1 MKTQFL
7 TDKNGRK
14 IAAVVPIE
22 EYAELMEDLED
33 LAAIAR
39 QRSDKGVPMEDVLKE
54 LKLRLSKDEP
64 ISS

>member
-1 MKTQFL
+1 MITQFI

-39 QRSDKGVPMEDVLKE
+39 QRNEKGIPIEVVMKE

-64 ISS
+64 IPS

>member
-1 MKTQFL
+1 MITQFI

-39 QRSDKGVPMEDVLKE
+39 QRNEKGIPFEVVMKE
-54 LKLRLSKDEP
+54 LKLRASTDERV
-64 ISS
+64 SD